1 MRYVRAVSIDPGSR
15 FCGACAYE
23 FNTGLDTMRVL
34 DAYTLRMHRI
44 HRARTLSMDLDEPPT
59 VERLRELED
68 ALYRFFDAWK
78 PGLVSCESAY
88 FKQQPK
94 PYEILTLCI
103 GATRTALR
111 RYDDHQRLH
120 LIEPSVAKNDVGV
133 KGGANDKDLTRAALQ
148 RIPDLLLPDNYLEL
162 TEHAVDAIAIGYSTF
177 QMLRRRLS

>member
-23 FNTGLDTMRVL
+23 FSTELDTMRVL

-44 HRARTLSMDLDEPPT
+44 HRARTLGMDMDEPPT

-68 ALYRFFDAWK
+68 SLHQFFYAWK

-88 FKQQPK
+88 FKRQPK

-103 GATRTALR
+103 GAVRSALR
-111 RYDDHQRLH
+111 RYDDQQRLF
-120 LIEPSVAKNDVGV
+120 LVEPSVAKNDVGV
-133 KGGANDKDLTRAALQ
+133 SGGSNDKEAIRAALQ
-148 RIPDLLLPDNYLEL
+148 QLPDLLLPDNYLEL